1 MSTKRVFAPLLSAVL
16 AAVLLTGCDGS
27 VFGSVVIA
35 DGTQNAEASQT
46 VNGSISVGN
55 DVTVTSG
62 TFRTV
67 NGSAVVGQRSTV
79 PGISV
84 VNGAIRIGE
93 DSRTGEL
100 ETVNGAIVLS
110 ERVQASSNV
119 QTVNG
124 EVRAST
130 GADIQGS
137 VRAVNGRIALDG
149 VAVRGNIENVNG
161 GVVLSGA
168 TVVEGDLIVRRTQG
182 LSLDTSD
189 PPRVVIG
196 AEVQIKG
203 RLNFERAVDLQI
215 HRGAQVGEI
224 TGASPTWIEPT
235 PVAGDNDE
243 G

>member
-1 MSTKRVFAPLLSAVL
+1 MTNKSNFAPLMSLVV
-16 AAVLLTGCDGS
+16 AALFVAGCDGS
-27 VFGSVVIA
+27 VFGSVVIP
-35 DGTQNAEASQT
+35 DGTQNATASQT

-67 NGSAVVGQRSTV
+67 NGAAVVGQRSTV

-100 ETVNGAIVLS
+100 ETVNGGIVLS
-110 ERVQASSNV
+110 ERAQSSSNL

-124 EVRAST
+124 EIRVAT
-130 GADIQGS
+130 GAAIAGN
-137 VRAVNGRIALDG
+137 VRAVNGRITLDG
-149 VAVRGNIENVNG
+149 VAVGGDIENVNG
-161 GVVLSGA
+161 GITLSGA

-189 PPRVVIG
+189 PPVVVIG

-203 RLNFERAVDLQI
+203 RLTFERTVDLQI

-224 TGASPTWIEPT
+224 TGATPTWIEPT
-235 PVAGDNDE
+235 TVTGDNNE

>member
-1 MSTKRVFAPLLSAVL
+1 MSNKLVYVFLLSAAL
-16 AAVLLTGCDGS
+16 AAPFLAGCDGS

-67 NGSAVVGQRSTV
+67 NGAAVVGQRSTV

-110 ERVQASSNV
+110 ERAQSSSNV

-124 EVRAST
+124 EVRAAP
-130 GADIQGS
+130 GAGIAGS
-137 VRAVNGRIALDG
+137 VRAVNGRITLNG
-149 VAVRGNIENVNG
+149 VAVAGNIENVNG
-161 GVVLSGA
+161 GIVLSGV
-168 TVVEGDLIVRRTQG
+168 TVVEGDLIVRKTQG

-189 PPRVVIG
+189 PPSVVIG
-196 AEVQIKG
+196 PEVQVKG
-203 RLNFERAVDLQI
+203 RLTFERPVDLQI

-224 TGASPTWIEPT
+224 TGATPTWIEPT
-235 PVAGDNDE
+235 ATRVEDNE